1 MAESKVAIITGGGAG
16 IGRACAQRFAR
27 EGYAV
32 VVADQAVDDGEQAVR
47 ALRDQGAS
55 ALFVETDAAREAD
68 NRRMVDAALSAFGR
82 VDALVANA
90 AARHFGPLSDA
101 TEEDWDHIVGVN
113 LKGPAFACNAAIEAM
128 PERGDSAIVLVSSG
142 NALVGRA
149 DMPLYDATK
158 AALLSLM
165 RSLAVAHSPAGIR
178 VNAVLPGFVVTD
190 FHQRKARAEGRD
202 PEALWQRRTGL
213 RGRPGSPAEIAAA
226 IWFLASPD
234 AVNITGQGLFVDGGT
249 SVTAGRGR

>member
-1 MAESKVAIITGGGAG
+1 M
-16 IGRACAQRFAR
+16 
-27 EGYAV
+27 
-32 VVADQAVDDGEQAVR
+32 
-47 ALRDQGAS
+47 
-55 ALFVETDAAREAD
+55 
-68 NRRMVDAALSAFGR
+68 
-82 VDALVANA
+82 
-90 AARHFGPLSDA
+90 SDA
-101 TEEDWDHIVGVN
+101 TEEDWDRIVGVN
-113 LKGPAFACNAAIEAM
+113 LKGPAFACNAAIQVM
-128 PERGDSAIVLVSSG
+128 RKHGDGAIVLVSSG
-142 NALVGRA
+142 NALIGRA

-158 AALLSLM
+158 AALLLLM

-202 PEALWQRRTGL
+202 PEALWQPRTGL

-249 SVTAGRGR
+249 SVTAGRGA